1 MSSQPEPISAVGRE
15 ALERELADLTTER
28 AAVAA
33 TLDDPGQV
41 GDLADSADE
50 IQRAD
55 KLVEL
60 DDRIAGVNRRLAQGA
75 AEGAP
80 DTAEVGV
87 GSTVTV
93 RFDDGTEQTVEI
105 GELPDATAPSLV
117 TSDSPLGLALMGG
130 RPGDTVAYRTPAGPS
145 SARIVSLG

>member
-1 MSSQPEPISAVGRE
+1 MSSQPEPISATGRE
-15 ALERELADLTTER
+15 ALERQRADLAAER
-28 AAVAA
+28 ATVAA
-33 TLDDPGQV
+33 TLSDPDQV
-41 GDLADSADE
+41 GDMADSADE
-50 IQRAD
+50 IQRAEELRRLD
-55 KLVEL
+55 ARIEEVEL
-60 DDRIAGVNRRLAQGA
+60 RLREGA

-105 GELPDATAPSLV
+105 SELPDASTPSLV
-117 TSDSPLGLALMGG
+117 TSDSPLGLALMGR
-130 RPGDTVAYRTPAGPS
+130 RPGDTVDYRTPAGPT